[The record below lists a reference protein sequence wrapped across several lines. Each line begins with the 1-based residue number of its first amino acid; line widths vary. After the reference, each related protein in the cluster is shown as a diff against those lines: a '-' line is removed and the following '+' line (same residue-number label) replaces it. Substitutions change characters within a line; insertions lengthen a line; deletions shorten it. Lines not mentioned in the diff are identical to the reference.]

1 MKKRERGIHN
11 VIVKWEKRSENGY
24 KITYQT
30 YNGDRAIDLPYYS
43 LVTTNEYELL
53 MMREIL
59 IKEFKVPVDFVDKV
73 LDKAKETK
81 QEDMTGCMYG

>member
-1 MKKRERGIHN
+1 MKKRQRGIHN
-11 VIVKWEKRSENGY
+11 VIVKWEKQSENGY

-30 YNGDRAIDLPYYS
+30 YNGDKAIDLPYYS
-43 LVTTNEYELL
+43 LVTKNEYELL

-73 LDKAKETK
+73 IDKAKET
-81 QEDMTGCMYG
+81 QLEDVKEWKYG